1 MAGYADGRDPP
12 RDAFMKAGIRQLEPD
27 EPQEKVHQLR
37 VLAYPDHEDVRDF
50 DFFDRMYGWY
60 QRHPLAGRMHR
71 WISETADGE
80 VVGHLAAMPLY
91 YRVNGERVIAHT
103 PGDYMVH
110 PEHSFQALSLMRRFF
125 KSVDNTFACDMVPA
139 VITVQNRFGAEIAG
153 QMQYAAKLLNVA
165 QLPVPP
171 VPEPLRKALNLPPQ
185 FSPARGYTGHQ
196 EDGHA
201 ELGEPEPAPEPRPRA
216 PIPAPLKSALN
227 GGLEALDRL
236 LAKGYGGNY
245 EVERVEHFDEE
256 FDRFFEKVAAV
267 IPCIQ
272 EKDAAFLNWRYGPG
286 SPQSPVEVIA
296 VRGRQ
301 GLLGYAVIKVLDKVR
316 DSFILDLMTLPGYT
330 QAARALL
337 GECVRYSRKRGAYM
351 IRYRYLESAATPR
364 ETDLWRLGFFG
375 RGANRRNSILIGFE
389 DERQHAM
396 AVDLA
401 NWSYNI
407 GDGEP
412 TFWMR

>member
-1 MAGYADGRDPP
+1 
-12 RDAFMKAGIRQLEPD
+12 MKGTIRQLEPD

-37 VLAYPDHEDVRDF
+37 VLAYPDYEDVRDTG
-50 DFFDRMYGWY
+50 FFNRMYRWY
-60 QRHPLAGRMHR
+60 QRHPLAGQMQR
-71 WISETADGE
+71 WISETEDGE

-91 YRVNGERVIAHT
+91 YRVNGERVVAHT

-125 KSVDNTFACDMVPA
+125 KSVDNTFACDMVPV
-139 VITVQNRFGAEIAG
+139 VITVESRFGAEVIG
-153 QMQYAAKLLNVA
+153 QMQYTAKLLNVA
-165 QLPVPP
+165 RLPVPP
-171 VPEPLRKALNLPPQ
+171 VPERLRKTLGLPSR
-185 FSPARGYTGHQ
+185 FAPARGYTNYEG
-196 EDGHA
+196 DGYA
-201 ELGEPEPAPEPRPRA
+201 ELGEPEPAPQPRPRA

-236 LAKGYGGNY
+236 LAKGYGEGY
-245 EVERVEHFDEE
+245 EVERVNHFDED

-267 IPCIQ
+267 TPCLQ

-286 SPQSPVEVIA
+286 SPQSPVEVLA

-301 GLLGYAVIKVLDKVR
+301 GLLGYAVIKVLDKAKE
-316 DSFILDLMTLPGYT
+316 SFILDLMTLPGHT
-330 QAARALL
+330 QAGRGLL
-337 GECVRYSRKRGAYM
+337 RESVRYSRKREADM
-351 IRYRYLESAATPR
+351 IRYRYLESPATPR
-364 ETDLWRLGFFG
+364 ETDLMRLGFFS
-375 RGANRRNSILIGFE
+375 RGANRRNSILVSFE
-389 DERQHAM
+389 DERKHAL
-396 AVDLA
+396 ATDLD